1 MPCTTHLPRRS
12 SDGRKMA
19 CPKTRERGSFQPG
32 DSKRSICCGVARGSM
47 RQRRKSRNNSKPRQG
62 RKISGLV
69 HPLQTQTTRSYKSEN
84 MRIVKILFS
93 LEGRINRAEFWVGL
107 ASIALFTV
115 VMLSLG
121 RHVYAMGGQGARV
134 LGAVVYCAWL
144 FVFGWT
150 LVAVS
155 TKGCHYMNLSGLMTL
170 LWLIPFVGPIIVIG
184 WLGFR
189 SVKHSRRRHHSDLS

>member
-1 MPCTTHLPRRS
+1 
-12 SDGRKMA
+12 
-19 CPKTRERGSFQPG
+19 
-32 DSKRSICCGVARGSM
+32 
-47 RQRRKSRNNSKPRQG
+47 
-62 RKISGLV
+62 
-69 HPLQTQTTRSYKSEN
+69 

-155 TKGCHYMNLSGLMTL
+155 TKRWHDMNLSGLMTL

-184 WLGFR
+184 WLGFG
-189 SVKHSRRRHHSDLS
+189 SGKHSRRRHHSDLS